1 MKAKIGSILFSVFK
15 YVMLI
20 AAAIISLLPVV
31 VCVFTAFKTTD
42 DYNASSVLDLP
53 KQWMAENFSI
63 AMKQANMLRGFA
75 NTAIVLV
82 VVLVCSIFISAMLAY
97 VLNRF
102 KFRGNGAIQNLFMF
116 ASLIPGIATQVTVY
130 QIMFSL
136 GLINH
141 LYGYMIVLMGTD
153 IISIYI
159 FLQFF
164 ENLPVSLDE
173 SAITGESI
181 PVDKMA
187 GDKVIGATINKSG
200 YFKME
205 ATKVGDET
213 ALSQIIR
220 LVDEA
225 TSSKAPIAKL
235 ADKVARVLRAL
246 FRKHGVTKRDLVM
259 AVGVGNEGMTADA
272 LGAKTLKYLDITE
285 HLYAARLKP
294 RGKGRLSGVASGVS
308 GVTGLESYE
317 IVRGVTDRV
326 SPKLVI
332 AVDTLA
338 ARQASRLKR
347 VVQISDRGLVPG
359 SGVSNARA
367 PLNEES
373 LGVPVV
379 AIGVPLVIYA
389 RNILLEYAGG
399 YRLSDLAGG
408 KDNAYNRSARE
419 LEDLVVTLKEIDVAV
434 EDFAEALGRGINAA
448 VHGM

>member
-1 MKAKIGSILFSVFK
+1 MKAKVGSFLFSLFK

-42 DYNASSVLDLP
+42 DYNSSSVLDLP

-102 KFRGNGAIQNLFMF
+102 KFKGNGVIQNLFMF

-173 SAITGESI
+173 SAIMDGCTYFGVFFKILFPLLKPAIVTSLVLKGVSVYNEYYMSNLYLQT
-181 PVDKMA
+181 KELR
-187 GDKVIGATINKSG
+187 TIS
-200 YFKME
+200 
-205 ATKVGDET
+205 T
-213 ALSQIIR
+213 ALYAFTGPYGNQYNYICAGVLITII
-220 LVDEA
+220 
-225 TSSKAPIAKL
+225 PIFI
-235 ADKVARVLRAL
+235 L
-246 FRKHGVTKRDLVM
+246 FLIFQKQVYGGM
-259 AVGVGNEGMTADA
+259 AA
-272 LGAKTLKYLDITE
+272 GAV
-285 HLYAARLKP
+285 
-294 RGKGRLSGVASGVS
+294 KG
-308 GVTGLESYE
+308 
-317 IVRGVTDRV
+317 
-326 SPKLVI
+326 
-332 AVDTLA
+332 
-338 ARQASRLKR
+338 
-347 VVQISDRGLVPG
+347 
-359 SGVSNARA
+359 
-367 PLNEES
+367 
-373 LGVPVV
+373 
-379 AIGVPLVIYA
+379 
-389 RNILLEYAGG
+389 
-399 YRLSDLAGG
+399 
-408 KDNAYNRSARE
+408 
-419 LEDLVVTLKEIDVAV
+419 
-434 EDFAEALGRGINAA
+434 
-448 VHGM
+448 